1 MKLKDFIAE
10 FMQNNEVVLENKDNY
25 EMHYKYL
32 PEENENIVLMDW
44 ECKYTN
50 VSDCEIISVKNVIR
64 KYVGQH
70 VTLKIDTDLKDFIFE
85 KDKVN
90 LTNSPLWL
98 YNKMH
103 EATIIPCG
111 DACSGD

>member
-32 PEENENIVLMDW
+32 PEENEKIVLMDW

-64 KYVGQH
+64 KDVGQH

-85 KDKVN
+85 ADKVSLN
-90 LTNSPLWL
+90 NSPLWL

-103 EATIIPCG
+103 EATIPCC
-111 DACSGD
+111 DACGAD